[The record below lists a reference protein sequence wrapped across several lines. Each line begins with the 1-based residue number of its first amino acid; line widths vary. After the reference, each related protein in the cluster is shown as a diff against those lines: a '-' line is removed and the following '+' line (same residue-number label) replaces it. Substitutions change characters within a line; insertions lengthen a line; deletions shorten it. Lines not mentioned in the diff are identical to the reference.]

1 MIQPL
6 RRAHKGIMTGLALL
20 LPAIFVAGLA
30 VRQPSPPL
38 SGSFPGRRPP
48 ARNISETIGSFRKVL
63 APDLLVYWA
72 RTVPSGTTL
81 PPDARLL
88 GSPYGTQDLDL
99 SQVSGGYLLAY
110 SLRDHRGVAYEVVS
124 TEVSRP

>member
-6 RRAHKGIMTGLALL
+6 RRAHRWIMSGLALV

-30 VRQPSPPL
+30 VRQPSPPAAEVL
-38 SGSFPGRRPP
+38 PAGCFSAGHPVEELRSF
-48 ARNISETIGSFRKVL
+48 EKVL

-72 RTVPSGTTL
+72 RTAPSGATL

-88 GSPYGTQDLDL
+88 GPLHGTQSLNV

-110 SLRDHRGVAYEVVS
+110 SLADRRVAAHV
-124 TEVSRP
+124 PLAQK

>member
-6 RRAHKGIMTGLALL
+6 RRAHQWIMAGLALV

-38 SGSFPGRRPP
+38 SASLPGRLVSTGDPSRDL
-48 ARNISETIGSFRKVL
+48 RSFQKVL

-72 RTVPSGTTL
+72 RTVPSGGTL
-81 PPDARLL
+81 PHDARLL
-88 GSPYGTQDLDL
+88 GSLHETQGLNV

-110 SLRDHRGVAYEVVS
+110 SLADRRVVAYVAVG
-124 TEVSRP
+124 TEVRRP

>member
-6 RRAHKGIMTGLALL
+6 RRAHRWIMSGLALV

-38 SGSFPGRRPP
+38 SASLPGRR
-48 ARNISETIGSFRKVL
+48 ATAGNIPETIRSFQRVL

-72 RTVPSGTTL
+72 RTAPSGATL
-81 PPDARLL
+81 PLDARLL
-88 GSPYGTQDLDL
+88 GPLHGTQSLNV

-110 SLRDHRGVAYEVVS
+110 SLADRRVAAHV
-124 TEVSRP
+124 PLALK